1 MEEREGGR
9 ERVHTE
15 RGRGERKGGGE
26 REREKER
33 DRQTVTDTDRE
44 TEGEKD
50 KVMKREREMKK
61 VRQRQRDSVLQQM
74 PLPSVHSS
82 QLASKYVWSRHS
94 YEFLASRPEG
104 RKQTPPK
111 TPWKETSPWP
121 KAE

>member
-1 MEEREGGR
+1 MKRQRET
-9 ERVHTE
+9 ETE
-15 RGRGERKGGGE
+15 RFTQ
-26 REREKER
+26 R
-33 DRQTVTDTDRE
+33 DEERE

-50 KVMKREREMKK
+50 KVMKREREMKRE
-61 VRQRQRDSVLQQM
+61 RQRQRDSVLQQM